1 MNSEEKEINTLVL
14 NRKIDKKNTLTSN
27 FQLIL

>member
-1 MNSEEKEINTLVL
+1 MNSKEKEINTLDL

-27 FQLIL
+27 VQLIL

>member
-14 NRKIDKKNTLTSN
+14 NRKIDKKNALTSN